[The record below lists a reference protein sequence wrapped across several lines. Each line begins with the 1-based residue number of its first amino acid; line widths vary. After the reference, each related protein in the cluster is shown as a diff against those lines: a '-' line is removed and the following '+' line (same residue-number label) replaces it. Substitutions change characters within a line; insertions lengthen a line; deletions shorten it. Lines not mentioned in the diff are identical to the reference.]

1 MGRPLKKGGGGIH
14 PVHPETTPVET
25 PLDIRTHC
33 QLVRLSEGINA
44 APEGPAPV
52 IGNRPA
58 FQAEVTRG
66 PSGPPRRSPERLTV
80 GPIPD
85 PPLKASSIPGPPGG
99 RKARKCNPST
109 ATPTATQASKC
120 ASRFLNRCLE
130 SNRKTSASRTTTG
143 ESSIHGIQSRKAA
156 SAASRQVRGAGLTA
170 PLR

>member
-1 MGRPLKKGGGGIH
+1 MRYKKAQVLCSLVIVASVLLSAGCAKK
-14 PVHPETTPVET
+14 VAKVTP
-25 PLDIRTHC
+25 
-33 QLVRLSEGINA
+33 Q
-44 APEGPAPV
+44 APPAP
-52 IGNRPA
+52 
-58 FQAEVTRG
+58 
-66 PSGPPRRSPERLTV
+66 
-80 GPIPD
+80 
-85 PPLKASSIPGPPGG
+85 
-99 RKARKCNPST
+99 